1 TYPRYYFPVRI
12 LLPPIPTL
20 FPYTTL
26 FRSISLPSRS
36 NFVVLI
42 NSSEKIAPNNNA
54 SITSVAFNL
63 NSGIKNITA
72 PVLIN
77 MGGKIIFLDEVGFLY
92 AFARTNIIVT
102 AIKMAITLLATINI
116 EEFKCRHF
124 PHKPV
129 LLLIKF
135 YYHFMIFLYEMKVV
149 SLKPLKTCPSSQQRC
164 YLSHPI
170 KK

>member
-1 TYPRYYFPVRI
+1 
-12 LLPPIPTL
+12 
-20 FPYTTL
+20 
-26 FRSISLPSRS
+26 SRS

-77 MGGKIIFLDEVGFLY
+77 MGGKIIFLDEVGFLD

-102 AIKMAITLLATINI
+102 AIKIAITLLTTINT
-116 EEFKCRHF
+116 EEFMYGHF
-124 PHKPV
+124 PYKLV
-129 LLLIKF
+129 LVLIKF
-135 YYHFMIFLYEMKVV
+135 YYNFIIVLFETKIV
-149 SLKPLKTCPSSQQRC
+149 
-164 YLSHPI
+164 
-170 KK
+170 